1 MKNQGFTLIE
11 ILIVVAIIGL
21 IFSVTIPVSYDLY
34 ESYKNSLKAQEV
46 MLYISSLKREG
57 FLYSEQNYVSSS
69 EGALIINGD
78 RKSFPGVYI
87 DIKKPFKFFKN
98 GTSDG
103 GEIQLRIGRE
113 KYKIIVSAPF
123 GELSVERLEVEKV

>member
-1 MKNQGFTLIE
+1 MKNHGFTLIE
-11 ILIVVAIIGL
+11 ILIVVTIIGL
-21 IFSVTIPVSYDLY
+21 IFSVTIPVSYELY

-46 MLYISSLKREG
+46 MLYISSLKRES

-69 EGALIINGD
+69 EGALMVNGG
-78 RKSFPGVYI
+78 REAFPGIYI

-98 GTSDG
+98 GTTDG
-103 GEIQLRIGRE
+103 GEIELRIGGE

-123 GELSVERLEVEKV
+123 GELSLERFEIEKV